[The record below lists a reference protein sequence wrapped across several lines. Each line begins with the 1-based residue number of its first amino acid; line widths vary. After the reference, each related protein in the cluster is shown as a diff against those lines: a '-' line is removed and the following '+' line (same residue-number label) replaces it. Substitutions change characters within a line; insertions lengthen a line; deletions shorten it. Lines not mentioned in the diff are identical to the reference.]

1 MHSFMYKG
9 LGYKG
14 SMYGC
19 FQPGGLVPAVTASSV
34 EKKGGN
40 KKNHITSSFHVLFF
54 VGIPTALSACYSLI
68 ACHIH
73 SPHQTDSG

>member
-34 EKKGGN
+34 DKKGGII
-40 KKNHITSSFHVLFF
+40 KITSLRRSTFLSLLEFRLHLK
-54 VGIPTALSACYSLI
+54 PATA
-68 ACHIH
+68 
-73 SPHQTDSG
+73 